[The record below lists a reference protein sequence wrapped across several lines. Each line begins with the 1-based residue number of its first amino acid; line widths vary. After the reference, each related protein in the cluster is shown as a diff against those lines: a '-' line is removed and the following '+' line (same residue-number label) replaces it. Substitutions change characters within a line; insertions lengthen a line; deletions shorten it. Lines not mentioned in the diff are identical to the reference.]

1 MFMTNG
7 YMKVVGRVFFIG
19 FLTISLFSCSLEDS
33 KPGITIFSETFDF
46 REELYG
52 FTAGFSDFPAGKD
65 DSTLYELRFAY
76 TQEPEGNFAIM
87 ISGNNHSDD
96 LFMFLKKRLSGLKP
110 STDYTITYNVEFYS
124 NARANVSGIA
134 PGEGVYLKVGATDLE
149 PKSVIDKG
157 KFIMNIDKGN
167 EDKDGADMVNIG
179 DVSVPDDTNGYIK
192 TYRSNASSI
201 DKPLKVRT
209 NNEGDL
215 WLIVGTDSAIEGVT
229 TLFYSS
235 ISVVLSSSN

>member
-1 MFMTNG
+1 MTNG
-7 YMKVVGRVFFIG
+7 YMKVACRVFFIG
-19 FLTISLFSCSLEDS
+19 FLTISLFSCSLEDD

-46 REELYG
+46 KEELYG
-52 FTAGFSDFPAGKD
+52 FTGGFSDFPAGKD
-65 DSTLYELRFAY
+65 SSRYELKFAY

-87 ISGNNHSDD
+87 LSGNNHSDD

-134 PGEGVYLKVGATDLE
+134 PGESVYLKVGATDLE

-167 EDKDGADMVNIG
+167 QDKDGADMVMIG
-179 DVSVPDDTNGYIK
+179 NVSVPDDTDGYVK

-201 DKPLKVRT
+201 NKPLKVRT

-215 WLIVGTDSAIEGVT
+215 WLIVGTDSALAGVT
-229 TLFYSS
+229 TLFYTS
-235 ISVVLSSSN
+235 INVVLSSSN

>member
-1 MFMTNG
+1 
-7 YMKVVGRVFFIG
+7 
-19 FLTISLFSCSLEDS
+19 
-33 KPGITIFSETFDF
+33 
-46 REELYG
+46 
-52 FTAGFSDFPAGKD
+52 
-65 DSTLYELRFAY
+65 
-76 TQEPEGNFAIM
+76 
-87 ISGNNHSDD
+87 
-96 LFMFLKKRLSGLKP
+96 MFLKKRLSGLKP

-124 NARANVSGIA
+124 NARANVSGVT
-134 PGEGVYLKVGATDLE
+134 PGENVYLKVGATNLE

-157 KFIMNIDKGN
+157 KVIMNIDKGN
-167 EDKDGADMVNIG
+167 QDTDGSDMVTIG
-179 DVSVPDDTNGYIK
+179 DVSVPDGTDGYIK

-229 TLFYSS
+229 TLFYTS